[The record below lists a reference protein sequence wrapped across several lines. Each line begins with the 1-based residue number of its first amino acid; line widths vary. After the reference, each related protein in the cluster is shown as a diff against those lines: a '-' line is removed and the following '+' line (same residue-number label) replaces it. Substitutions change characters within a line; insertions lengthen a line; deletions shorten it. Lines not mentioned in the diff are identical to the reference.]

1 VSDELLEVIE
11 LTEYEP
17 KRLPRLAIP
26 DSIGDLLWRQ
36 YGSKIDIA
44 FPSPKTNAQWVLISQ
59 GWVGHLPLTDSCRL
73 VLNSKVEL
81 GNLFRMLEYAYHLKS
96 FYFLEGLVE
105 CDSLKEF
112 YERLANILARRVLD
126 RARKGLYRAY
136 VTEAAKLLYL
146 RGRLDLAQTLRSPW
160 ETKLACRYEENTAD
174 IEDNQILAWTLR
186 CIMRSHLCTERVSS
200 TLRRAYRGL
209 QGFVALR
216 PVTAH
221 DCMGRVYN
229 RLNEDYEPLHALC
242 RFFLEH
248 SGPRHETGVDSTLPF
263 LVNMARLYELFVA
276 EWLNV
281 HLPSHVALKAQERVS
296 IGDNDGLHFNI
307 DLVLYD
313 LKLDHALCVLD
324 TKYKTT
330 RTPSADD
337 VAQVVAYAEAK
348 GCHEALLVYPTSE
361 IEQLD
366 ERVGNIRVRSVS
378 FSLDGDLETAGNE
391 FLRGVLR

>member
-1 VSDELLEVIE
+1 MSDELLEVIE

-112 YERLANILARRVLD
+112 YERLANILARRILG

-160 ETKLACRYEENTAD
+160 ETNLGLMYYNGWGVVQDYEEA
-174 IEDNQILAWTLR
+174 
-186 CIMRSHLCTERVSS
+186 V
-200 TLRRAYRGL
+200 
-209 QGFVALR
+209 
-216 PVTAH
+216 
-221 DCMGRVYN
+221 
-229 RLNEDYEPLHALC
+229 
-242 RFFLEH
+242 
-248 SGPRHETGVDSTLPF
+248 
-263 LVNMARLYELFVA
+263 
-276 EWLNV
+276 
-281 HLPSHVALKAQERVS
+281 
-296 IGDNDGLHFNI
+296 
-307 DLVLYD
+307 
-313 LKLDHALCVLD
+313 
-324 TKYKTT
+324 
-330 RTPSADD
+330 
-337 VAQVVAYAEAK
+337 
-348 GCHEALLVYPTSE
+348 
-361 IEQLD
+361 
-366 ERVGNIRVRSVS
+366 
-378 FSLDGDLETAGNE
+378 
-391 FLRGVLR
+391 